1 MKEIKEALYYAKA
14 RDLLEGAAFF
24 ALMAVETFIVLLI
37 FG

>member
-1 MKEIKEALYYAKA
+1 MKEIKDAMQYVTA

-24 ALMAVETFIVLLI
+24 AMMAVEIFVVLLI

>member
-1 MKEIKEALYYAKA
+1 MKEIKEALSYVTA

-37 FG
+37 LG